1 MNEME
6 MRVESHTELDS
17 HANMP
22 VVGKHAYI
30 IAETGKKVD
39 VSPFT
44 LGYKPLTVPL
54 VDAMV
59 KYDNPYDRK
68 TYILVLRNA
77 LHVPSMDH
85 NLIPPFMLRE
95 MGVTVN
101 DVPKIHKDD
110 PTVDDHA
117 ITSAETGFRIP
128 LSLWGIFSYFPTSK
142 PTHDDLLNPN
152 EVYILSP
159 ATWNPHSDAYSVN
172 EESMLDWEGNM
183 QPKKDC
189 QHRIVLDDVEDN
201 VTMVASLSITPLE
214 QEAIDTHLIEDDER
228 SITRSGDCVSN
239 TLGSISNTLVDIE
252 LSRYMC
258 DKERDGRIAA
268 SISSTSILQ
277 SRYISDS
284 EPETDEQSHDGSTCN
299 ADDECSDLL
308 SDLDGDGANER
319 VDEFFSH
326 STHASRPRGVTP
338 EHLSKIWRIS
348 PEDAKR
354 TIDTTTQTS
363 VRTQDPTLSRNYGT
377 NDRMLRY
384 KSRTISLWIPSLL
397 LRKVDDPLEV
407 IHVANSLSL
416 TRVSSMWYQCTG
428 NRKSSKPSNGLPRR
442 LVQLHQSLQICL
454 ANKCLTMYGNSAT
467 TLEQPFVH

>member
-1 MNEME
+1 MKTS
-6 MRVESHTELDS
+6 VEFRTELDS

-30 IAETGKKVD
+30 ISETGKKVD

-44 LGYKPLTVPL
+44 PDYKPLTVPL

-59 KYDNPYDRK
+59 KYDNPYDGK

-95 MGVTVN
+95 IGVTVN
-101 DVPKIHKDD
+101 DVPKIHKED

-117 ITSAETGFRIP
+117 ITFAETRFRIA

-142 PTHDDLLNPN
+142 LTHDDLLNLN

-159 ATWNPHSDAYSVN
+159 ANWNPHSDAYSAN
-172 EESMLDWEGNM
+172 KESMLDLEGNM
-183 QPKKDC
+183 QLKKDR
-189 QHRIVLDDVEDN
+189 QHRIVLDNVEDN
-201 VTMVASLSITPLE
+201 VIMVASLSITPLE
-214 QEAIDTHLIEDDER
+214 QEAIDTQLIEDDER
-228 SITRSGDCVSN
+228 SITSSCNCISS
-239 TLGSISNTLVDIE
+239 TLGSISNTLVDLE

-268 SISSTSILQ
+268 SIGSTSTLQ

-284 EPETDEQSHDGSTCN
+284 ETETDKQSHDGSTCS
-299 ADDECSDLL
+299 ADDKCFDLL

-319 VDEFFSH
+319 VDECFSH

-338 EHLSKIWRIS
+338 EHLSKIWCIS
-348 PEDAKR
+348 QEDAKR
-354 TIDTTTQTS
+354 MIDTTTQMS
-363 VRTQDPTLSRNYGT
+363 VHTQDPTLSRNYGT

-384 KSRTISLWIPSLL
+384 KRIKDYFFMDTFFATKKGG
-397 LRKVDDPLEV
+397 R
-407 IHVANSLSL
+407 
-416 TRVSSMWYQCTG
+416 SS
-428 NRKSSKPSNGLPRR
+428 
-442 LVQLHQSLQICL
+442 
-454 ANKCLTMYGNSAT
+454 
-467 TLEQPFVH
+467 